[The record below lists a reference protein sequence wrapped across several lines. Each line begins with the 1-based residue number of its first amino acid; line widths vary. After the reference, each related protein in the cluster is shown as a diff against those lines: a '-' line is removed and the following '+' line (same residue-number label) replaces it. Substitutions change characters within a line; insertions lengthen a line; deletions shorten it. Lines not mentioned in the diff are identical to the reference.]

1 MHSLLS
7 EEDLCASLSSCLE
20 ANITKLSCNNVGFAV
35 RPDNPTVGSIFQLIR
50 KEEELGRG
58 PNNSAGE
65 RASSPSPHQPAWLQT
80 QLARPPN
87 IDA

>member
-1 MHSLLS
+1 MCVPVIL
-7 EEDLCASLSSCLE
+7 CLE
-20 ANITKLSCNNVGFAV
+20 ANITKLSCKNVGFAV

-65 RASSPSPHQPAWLQT
+65 HASVSLTTPTSLAPNTAGQT
-80 QLARPPN
+80 
-87 IDA
+87 I